1 MPRELTNSEKG
12 ASITTPFPDRAWVKV
27 CVDLSEHEGKQW
39 ITIPDIPNYMSNTTS
54 GDFDNKL
61 KDIFARWGM
70 ANEIVSDSGAQFSS
84 DQFAYALV
92 KSMTSQIVPPALI
105 ILKRT
110 DKQKAELSTHRK
122 EDIKA

>member
-1 MPRELTNSEKG
+1 MDYYSRY
-12 ASITTPFPDRAWVKV
+12 
-27 CVDLSEHEGKQW
+27 
-39 ITIPDIPNYMSNTTS
+39 PNYMSNTTS
-54 GDFDNKL
+54 GDVDNKL

-105 ILKRT
+105 ILKRM
-110 DKQKAELSTHRK
+110 DKQKAEPSKHRK